1 MENECNRIIMQHKDI
16 NVHLM
21 TKDEAMRVEEVKT
34 RGLPGDVLDKIR
46 IIEIQGISFV
56 PKFFYLPFLKNL

>member
-56 PKFFYLPFLKNL
+56 PKFFYLSFLKNL